1 MTTEKTNW
9 WRGMINIQ
17 TAFALGGA
25 IVSVCFFIFRTNN
38 NDKDIT
44 QLKKDVQFINQN
56 KADKIE
62 LKATD
67 DKVNR
72 QYENNNKITDRI
84 IVLEKKQEH
93 EDGYHEGLEESK
105 KTK

>member
-1 MTTEKTNW
+1 MAVRESW
-9 WRGMINIQ
+9 WKGMINVQ

-25 IVSVCFFIFRTNN
+25 IVSVCFFIFRTNL

-44 QLKKDVQFINQN
+44 QLKKDIIILNQTKSD
-56 KADKIE
+56 KAE

-84 IVLEKKQEH
+84 IVLEKAQEYERGFH
-93 EDGYHEGLEESK
+93 DAEEKLQVK
-105 KTK
+105 K